1 MGGFRRRPSDS
12 FTFALL
18 RWVFVILSVAGLLS
32 FGVDRIIR
40 VVKRDHVFENKVID
54 AEGVPDLLFCASNAT
69 VKYKEGFN
77 ITAIP
82 IKGPKVPLGL
92 QVFTPCDTGDTMFI
106 ATTDFTR
113 LMAEHNP
120 GKHVQRL
127 LDPNADMTLEI
138 HVEVNSTDPIKVA
151 AISSREDIYRQT
163 VYIPASLNQALFR
176 ASIKFQLLH
185 PNESGYMTPEV
196 KLTKRLQGGFFGLL
210 TLKEGDHDHD
220 QEVSSSMDITNSPN
234 YTRIMY
240 RVPDKWVMNEEVL
253 IMSIPDALASWGG
266 VFSLVVSVYYV
277 LFGSRQMSPFGII
290 QTYLLQSSTKRAV
303 KNVYGKQIEDYGHGN
318 NSNLQEQE
326 VLPDPIPLPS
336 SSSCTNDST
345 RLQNTYHPEEAGES
359 PHAGVSVT
367 ISPEHEE
374 GLSSQSGSRNMSM
387 EEMQEE
393 LALLRNFM
401 REHQQRSKHFEHFE
415 SLVKDLYL
423 DMGLVEKAI
432 PSSRLGAVRS
442 ISLRKTATKT
452 RNWIQRLFRRS

>member
-1 MGGFRRRPSDS
+1 MGGFRRRPHYKPETHNPNLVLLFIS
-12 FTFALL
+12 FLK
-18 RWVFVILSVAGLLS
+18 VAGLLS

-234 YTRIMY
+234 YTRI
-240 RVPDKWVMNEEVL
+240 
-253 IMSIPDALASWGG
+253 I
-266 VFSLVVSVYYV
+266 
-277 LFGSRQMSPFGII
+277 QMSPFGII